1 MKSQTPPS
9 PVPQSFAEASAVH
22 RTAPGRYRVE
32 VDPSWFQGPGAF
44 GGLTAAWLLRAM
56 TDLIGAPERRPRE
69 LSGSFC
75 ARIKAGPAEIET
87 RVMRAGLNV
96 SFVTAEL
103 RQRSK
108 VAATASAV
116 FSASR
121 PAGLNFSDLPAPPVS
136 APADSPPW
144 SLPGGLPAYTEHF
157 EIRHCLGVSPLE
169 GLGSEA
175 GVWVRSRVPGPVD
188 APLAAA
194 LLDSFAP
201 AFFTRVR
208 ERRPAGTVSWSVHFL
223 ADLPRLETASDAFHL
238 LRVRS
243 PMAAGGYS
251 SEDDELWTSEG
262 VLIARARQLVAAI

>member
-1 MKSQTPPS
+1 MSDTAPT
-9 PVPQSFAEASAVH
+9 SFALASAVT
-22 RTAPGRYRVE
+22 RLEPGRYQVE

-56 TDLIGAPERRPRE
+56 TDLVDAPDRHPRE
-69 LSGSFC
+69 LSGTFC
-75 ARIKAGPAEIET
+75 ARVRQGPGEIEARIM
-87 RVMRAGLNV
+87 RVGLNV

-103 RQRSK
+103 RQRGK

-121 PAGLNFSDLPAPPVS
+121 PDGVAYADLPAPEVS
-136 APADSPPW
+136 PPEDSPPW
-144 SLPGGLPAYTEHF
+144 TLPGGLPDYTQHF
-157 EIRHCLGVSPLE
+157 DIRHCFGTQPLE

-194 LLDSFAP
+194 LLDCFAP

-208 ERRPAGTVSWSVHFL
+208 ERRPAGTVAWSVHFL
-223 ADLPRLETASDAFHL
+223 AELPRADLPEDAFHL

-251 SEDDELWTSEG
+251 SEDDELWSADG

>member
-1 MKSQTPPS
+1 MSD
-9 PVPQSFAEASAVH
+9 PVLSSFAVASALTHVEE
-22 RTAPGRYRVE
+22 GRYQVQ

-56 TDLIGAPERRPRE
+56 THLVDAPERRPRE

-103 RQRSK
+103 RQRGK
-108 VAATASAV
+108 VAATGSAV

-121 PAGLNFSDLPAPPVS
+121 PAGLAFADLPAPSVP
-136 APADSPPW
+136 APEDSPLW
-144 SLPGGLPAYTEHF
+144 DLPGGLPAYTEHF
-157 EIRHCLGVSPLE
+157 EIRHCLGVQPLH
-169 GLGSEA
+169 GAGTEA

-188 APLAAA
+188 PPLAAA

-201 AFFTRVR
+201 AFFTRVS
-208 ERRPAGTVSWSVHFL
+208 ERRPAGTVAWSVHFL
-223 ADLPRLETASDAFHL
+223 ADLPRLETPSDAFHL

-243 PMAAGGYS
+243 PMAVGGYS
-251 SEDDELWTSEG
+251 SEDDELWTPDG